1 MKKAASDTSSIAR
14 SASSVSGAVMISR
27 LLGLVR
33 EQAFAYLFGAGPAF
47 DAFVVAFRIPNML
60 RDLFGE
66 GALSTAFV
74 TVFTEVREGG
84 DRERVRRLA
93 GNVVVFF
100 SLLVGAIC
108 LAGILGAD
116 SLVRLMVE
124 QGFESDPER
133 MGLAVDLTR
142 IMFPFLL
149 FVSIASVFMGI
160 LNTLGRFFIPAL
172 ASSFFN
178 VGSLTVGV
186 GLALLF
192 PRLGYPAIAGM
203 ACGTLAGGFL
213 QMAGQ
218 LPSIHRAGFRF
229 SFNLN
234 LRDPGLVRI
243 LRLML
248 PAVAGLSALQLN
260 VFINNFFASSLAVG
274 ALSWLNYAFRLFQFP
289 VGVFG
294 VALAVAATPVMA
306 RHAARSDMAALRETY
321 VSSLVMALALSL
333 PAAAGLAVLAEPVCR
348 VVFEYGRF
356 SLRATAM
363 TAAALRAYLVGL
375 AAYAA
380 VKVTVP
386 VFYSLDETRW
396 PVAGSFIAVAVNL
409 GVVLSTIASLGHRA
423 MALGISLGMSANFL
437 FLFIVVYRRLG
448 GFSLAYLASG
458 AARVAGATLAM
469 TLLTAAGARLVHRLA
484 PGRPV
489 EILFLLLLIA
499 AAAAVYGLFLHLLRL
514 REFAVIVGRLR
525 QRLAG

>member
-1 MKKAASDTSSIAR
+1 MFSET
-14 SASSVSGAVMISR
+14 
-27 LLGLVR
+27 R
-33 EQAFAYLFGAGPAF
+33 E
-47 DAFVVAFRIPNML
+47 N
-60 RDLFGE
+60 
-66 GALSTAFV
+66 
-74 TVFTEVREGG
+74 G
-84 DRERVRRLA
+84 DEDRVRRLA

-100 SLLVGAIC
+100 ALLVGAIC
-108 LAGILGAD
+108 LAGILN
-116 SLVRLMVE
+116 SEVLVRIMVE
-124 QGFESDPER
+124 SGFEADPER
-133 MGLAVDLTR
+133 MGLAVTLTR

-160 LNTLGRFFIPAL
+160 LNSLGRFFIPAL

-178 VGSLTVGV
+178 IGSLTVGV

-218 LPSIHRAGFRF
+218 LPSIYRAGFSF
-229 SFNLN
+229 VFNLN
-234 LRDPGLVRI
+234 LKDPGLRKI
-243 LRLML
+243 MRLML

-274 ALSWLNYAFRLFQFP
+274 SLSWLNYAFRLFQFP

-306 RHAARSDMAALRETY
+306 RHAARTDMAALRETY

-333 PAAAGLAVLAEPVCR
+333 PAAAGLAILAAPVCR

-356 SLRATAM
+356 GPESTAM

-409 GVVLSTIASLGHRA
+409 AVVLTTISSLGHRA
-423 MALGISLGMSANFL
+423 MALGISLGMVANFL
-437 FLFIVVYRRLG
+437 FLFVVVYRRLG

-458 AARVAGATLAM
+458 AAR
-469 TLLTAAGARLVHRLA
+469 
-484 PGRPV
+484 
-489 EILFLLLLIA
+489 IA
-499 AAAAVYGLFLHLLRL
+499 AAACGMALAVAGGLRLIQARPGGRVAEIVLLAAVIVAGAAVYGLLLHLLGL
-514 REFAVIVGRLR
+514 REFGTIVARLR
-525 QRLAG
+525 QRLGW